1 MEFFREFSI
10 RWIQTSRFS
19 NPEIC
24 KLENIQIRR
33 SVDFR
38 TYRFRILLIF
48 VCSLEAEESLR
59 DLAILWFL
67 FFRLVTNEKKKI
79 EDSCYM
85 ISTINGILLIYKM
98 TQIRL
103 KISAMRPKVVP
114 YVYLYVRFL
123 LNTLNITFTFI
134 VSTEYTKFIW
144 IRLFVH
150 WHSSLGRK

>member
-1 MEFFREFSI
+1 MEFLREFSI

-38 TYRFRILLIF
+38 TYRFQILLIF

-134 VSTEYTKFIW
+134 VSTEYTKFI
-144 IRLFVH
+144 
-150 WHSSLGRK
+150 